1 MIWWRRFLG
10 LRVSGTAPRMLSLAG
25 AGLGLIL
32 AGGECPV
39 RAAFEIRPSA
49 ALPSPLL
56 PSCLPAALASTP
68 AWSPSGEGAW
78 SVAALHLALE
88 PAAALALDAVGLRMD
103 RRRWAGRAGVTRLG
117 LPGYAEWE
125 ADIGAGSTH
134 GLAFD
139 VSLFGTQPSDLLMSE
154 AGIEPR
160 RAASLGASCVRS
172 LGQRMSAAVWLRDFA
187 GTGDHR
193 ALGIEPRTGFRLEGS
208 PGARWTVSL
217 LREWGAGARPEM
229 RLALAW
235 QPVPAWRLEHAV
247 GPGRGGEST
256 SLQAEL
262 GGLDLLAWS
271 GRLAA
276 GIPSM
281 PGFAVGCQTKARA
294 SDTSGAQ
301 PDHEP
306 TVVTALPALRLPA
319 PTSWQDWERVP
330 GEDLLIIDGAAVPAG
345 FDADS
350 LGAWVDSLED
360 GASEYREGDDAEP
373 GAADQTSSQA
383 NPVDQAG
390 PTDVADLG
398 DPAGP
403 ADPAGPVGPARPAA
417 PGTLATLAGPV
428 LPGAPPGSVH
438 PLRLVP
444 WSRLGVD
451 DIPAVDGIDA
461 AARERFLAAVRSDGP
476 RALADAMATA
486 PDPVVRRLL
495 VETAPY
501 ASAHA
506 PPPSFRG
513 IGPMKRPAVRW
524 SREARRSGGGPV
536 RASDRWE
543 AHAASAG
550 FGMHA
555 AGRRP
560 AGTDLPDGS
569 WTALLEAQGVRL
581 VFGRGSPPLTWGT
594 GLWLRSRTIEVR
606 TAGAAGG
613 VRSDAAGDAEPA
625 PMQSP
630 RSRTETSIRG
640 SALAPSSSG
649 TDRVVAAEALLGSGA
664 TRLVA
669 MESGDRT
676 WIACERQGAKWNAGL
691 LAGVGRAP
699 TRWGLLASTTGP
711 GGTHQ
716 AEVGVEERGPVRF
729 ALQSAGAT
737 ARAGWGRAWW
747 DIEGRTLIPRAE
759 RPTNLVTDEDR
770 VSPDRRLRLRGAVVV
785 GSIQTTAAFQVWED
799 GVGPTV
805 IEAYRTGRSIQLR
818 TVVRPRPGA
827 SLTLRATSS
836 DGRSVRENDGERHTR
851 TTQRLRL
858 HATAQRTGP
867 AERRRAAA
875 DWFLDAGFD
884 ERASRTVPST
894 TTARSVRDGH
904 WLGLAVQVRVT
915 GKGEASVGAL
925 DVCPPTSGTLLVA
938 PGWSGGTGFST
949 GRGGLW
955 GSGRLRWRLAWL
967 RLEGKGSW
975 PLLPSP
981 DRTHEAHPAWVFTC
995 GVEA

>member
-1 MIWWRRFLG
+1 VIWWWPFRS
-10 LRVSGTAPRMLSLAG
+10 LRMKGTAPRMLSLAG

-39 RAAFEIRPSA
+39 WAAFEIRPSS

-56 PSCLPAALASTP
+56 PSRLPAALASAP

-103 RRRWAGRAGVTRLG
+103 RRRWAGRVAVTRLG

-125 ADIGAGSTH
+125 ADLGAGSTH
-134 GLAFD
+134 GLALD
-139 VSLFGTQPSDLLMSE
+139 VSLFGTQPSDLMSSE

-172 LGQRMSAAVWLRDFA
+172 LGQRMSVAMWVRDFA

-217 LREWGAGARPEM
+217 LREWGGGARPEM

-281 PGFAVGCQTKARA
+281 PGFAVGCQTRA
-294 SDTSGAQ
+294 NASGTSVAQ
-301 PDHEP
+301 PDREP
-306 TVVTALPALRLPA
+306 AVATAEPAPRPSL

-360 GASEYREGDDAEP
+360 GASGDREGDDAEP
-373 GAADQTSSQA
+373 GAADQTSSPIA
-383 NPVDQAG
+383 
-390 PTDVADLG
+390 
-398 DPAGP
+398 P
-403 ADPAGPVGPARPAA
+403 ADPAA
-417 PGTLATLAGPV
+417 PILL
-428 LPGAPPGSVH
+428 GAPPGSVH
-438 PLRLVP
+438 PLRLVS
-444 WSRLGVD
+444 WSRLGAEDV
-451 DIPAVDGIDA
+451 PAVDGIDA
-461 AARERFLAAVRSDGP
+461 GARERFLAAVRSGGP
-476 RALADAMATA
+476 RAVADAMATA
-486 PDPVVRRLL
+486 PDPVARRLL
-495 VETAPY
+495 LETAPY

-513 IGPMKRPAVRW
+513 IGPIRRPAMRW
-524 SREARRSGGGPV
+524 SRETRRSGGGPV

-543 AHAASAG
+543 VHAASAG
-550 FGMHA
+550 IGIHA

-560 AGTDLPDGS
+560 AGTDLPDES

-581 VFGRGSPPLTWGT
+581 VLGRGSPPLTWGT

-606 TAGAAGG
+606 TTGSLGG
-613 VRSDAAGDAEPA
+613 VRSDAAGDAAPA
-625 PMQSP
+625 PMESP

-640 SALAPSSSG
+640 NALAPSSSG

-699 TRWGLLASTTGP
+699 TRWGLLASTIGP

-716 AEVGVEERGPVRF
+716 AEIGVEERGPVRF

-759 RPTNLVTDEDR
+759 KPTNLVTDEDR
-770 VSPDRRLRLRGAVVV
+770 TSPDRRLRLRGAVAV

-818 TVVRPRPGA
+818 TVVRARPRA
-827 SLTLRATSS
+827 SLTLRATGS

-867 AERRRAAA
+867 AGRRRAAA

-894 TTARSVRDGH
+894 ATARSVRDGH
-904 WLGLAVQVRVT
+904 WLGLAVQVRLT
-915 GKGEASVGAL
+915 GKGEANVGAL
-925 DVCPPTSGTLLVA
+925 DVCPPPNGTLLVA

-975 PLLPSP
+975 PVLPSP